1 MKKYYTVCLSLLFT
15 FSKFVFSGN
24 LGSKPT
30 NLLNSLHDNNGWEVI
45 DSSSNNLVSIKE
57 IPGKDLF
64 AVMVKKEINLPKEIL
79 QDVIMDINNY
89 KQFLKSSG
97 SFISN
102 EIKRTTEFVDGYQF
116 IPINIPFFDNR
127 EYFFRMYPR
136 GFKDDDSISII
147 HWYLLNEQ
155 RPILKKKDH
164 SATYLNHG
172 AGLWVAE
179 NQFNDT
185 TSFSYRIYM
194 DPGGSL
200 PTFLIDLI
208 NKTSVVNIFED
219 AIAEAQNRY
228 LKRN

>member
-57 IPGKDLF
+57 IPGRDLF

-127 EYFFRMYPR
+127 EYFFRMYPS

-179 NQFNDT
+179 NQFNNK

>member
-1 MKKYYTVCLSLLFT
+1 MKKYYTVCLSILFT

-127 EYFFRMYPR
+127 EYFFRMYPS

-179 NQFNDT
+179 NQFNNK

>member
-1 MKKYYTVCLSLLFT
+1 MKIYYIIGVPILVLCINLVYSKNLST
-15 FSKFVFSGN
+15 
-24 LGSKPT
+24 KPIK
-30 NLLNSLHDNNGWEVI
+30 LLNSLHDNTGWEI
-45 DSSSNNLVSIKE
+45 LDSSSNNLVSTKE
-57 IPGKDLF
+57 IQERDLF
-64 AVMVKKEINLPKEIL
+64 AVMVKKDIELPKNIL
-79 QDVIMDINNY
+79 QNVIMDVNNY
-89 KQFLKSSG
+89 KQFLKSSD

-102 EIKRTTEFVDGYQF
+102 EIKRTTDFVDGYQF

-127 EYFFRMYPR
+127 EYLFRMYPS

-155 RPILKKKDH
+155 DAILEKKNQ
-164 SATYLNHG
+164 SATYLSHG
-172 AGLWVAE
+172 AGLWTVE
-179 NQFNDT
+179 NQLNNK

-200 PTFLIDLI
+200 PNFLIDLI

-228 LKRN
+228 LNRN

>member
-1 MKKYYTVCLSLLFT
+1 MKKYYIIVAFFLFL
-15 FSKFVFSGN
+15 FLNHVYSDSI
-24 LGSKPT
+24 SAKPI
-30 NLLNSLHDNNGWEVI
+30 NLLNSLHDNNGWEI
-45 DSSSNNLVSIKE
+45 LDSSSHNLVSTKE
-57 IPGKDLF
+57 IPGRELF
-64 AVMVKKEINLPKEIL
+64 AVMVKKEIDLPKEIL

-102 EIKRTTEFVDGYQF
+102 EIKRTTDFVDGYQF

-127 EYFFRMYPR
+127 EYLFRMYPS
-136 GFKDDDSISII
+136 GFKDDDSTSII

-155 RPILKKKDH
+155 DALLDKKNQ
-164 SATYLNHG
+164 SATYLSHG

-179 NQFNDT
+179 NQLNNKI
-185 TSFSYRIYM
+185 SFSYRIYM

-200 PTFLIDLI
+200 PNFLIDLI

-219 AIAEAQNRY
+219 ATAEAQNRY
-228 LKRN
+228 LNRN

>member
-24 LGSKPT
+24 LSSKPT

-57 IPGKDLF
+57 IPGRDLF

-127 EYFFRMYPR
+127 EYFFRMYPS

-155 RPILKKKDH
+155 QPIFKKKDR
-164 SATYLNHG
+164 SATYLSHG

-179 NQFNDT
+179 NQFNNK

>member
-1 MKKYYTVCLSLLFT
+1 MKIYNIIVAFFLFL
-15 FSKFVFSGN
+15 FLNHVHSG
-24 LGSKPT
+24 SISAKPI
-30 NLLNSLHDNNGWEVI
+30 NLLNSLHDNNGWQI
-45 DSSSNNLVSIKE
+45 LDSSSHNLVSTKE
-57 IPGKDLF
+57 IPGRDLF
-64 AVMVKKEINLPKEIL
+64 AVMVKKEVDLPKEIL

-102 EIKRTTEFVDGYQF
+102 EIKRTTDFVDGYQF

-127 EYFFRMYPR
+127 EYLFRMYPS

-155 RPILKKKDH
+155 DAILEKKNQ
-164 SATYLNHG
+164 SATYLSHG
-172 AGLWVAE
+172 AGLWTVE
-179 NQFNDT
+179 NQLNNK

-200 PTFLIDLI
+200 PNFLIDLI
-208 NKTSVVNIFED
+208 NKTSVMNIFED

-228 LKRN
+228 LNRN

>member
-1 MKKYYTVCLSLLFT
+1 
-15 FSKFVFSGN
+15 
-24 LGSKPT
+24 
-30 NLLNSLHDNNGWEVI
+30 
-45 DSSSNNLVSIKE
+45 
-57 IPGKDLF
+57 
-64 AVMVKKEINLPKEIL
+64 
-79 QDVIMDINNY
+79 MDINNY

-102 EIKRTTEFVDGYQF
+102 EIKRTTDFVDGYQF

-127 EYFFRMYPR
+127 EYLFRMYPS

-155 RPILKKKDH
+155 DAILEKKNQ
-164 SATYLNHG
+164 SATYLSHG
-172 AGLWVAE
+172 AGLWTVE
-179 NQFNDT
+179 NQLNNK

-200 PTFLIDLI
+200 PNFLIDLI

-228 LKRN
+228 LNRN

>member
-1 MKKYYTVCLSLLFT
+1 MFKSPISKKFKCKANES
-15 FSKFVFSGN
+15 
-24 LGSKPT
+24 
-30 NLLNSLHDNNGWEVI
+30 LNSLHDNTGWEI
-45 DSSSNNLVSIKE
+45 LNSSNNLVSIKE

-127 EYFFRMYPR
+127 EYFFRMYPN

-155 RPILKKKDH
+155 RPILKNKDH

-179 NQFNDT
+179 NQFNNK

>member
-24 LGSKPT
+24 LSSKPT

-57 IPGKDLF
+57 IPGRDLF

-127 EYFFRMYPR
+127 EYFFRMYPS

-179 NQFNDT
+179 NQFNNK

>member
-24 LGSKPT
+24 LSSKPT

-127 EYFFRMYPR
+127 EYFFRMYPS

-155 RPILKKKDH
+155 QPIFKKKDR
-164 SATYLNHG
+164 SATYLSHG

-179 NQFNDT
+179 NQFNNK

>member
-1 MKKYYTVCLSLLFT
+1 MKKYYIIGFSFLFL
-15 FSKFVFSGN
+15 FSRVVFSGN
-24 LGSKPT
+24 LSSKPI
-30 NLLNSLHDNNGWEVI
+30 NLLNSLHDNNGWKII
-45 DSSSNNLVSIKE
+45 DSSSNNLVSTKE
-57 IPGKDLF
+57 IPGKNLS
-64 AVMVKKEINLPKEIL
+64 AVMVKKEIDVPKEIL

-97 SFISN
+97 PFISN
-102 EIKRTTEFVDGYQF
+102 EIKRTTDFVDGYQF

-127 EYFFRMYPR
+127 EYLFRMYPS

-155 RPILKKKDH
+155 EAVLEEKNH

-179 NQFNDT
+179 NQLNNK

-228 LKRN
+228 LNRN

>member
-24 LGSKPT
+24 LSSKPT

-45 DSSSNNLVSIKE
+45 DSSSNNLISIKE
-57 IPGKDLF
+57 IPGRDLF

-127 EYFFRMYPR
+127 EYFFRMYPS

-164 SATYLNHG
+164 SATYPNHG

-179 NQFNDT
+179 NQFNNK

>member
-1 MKKYYTVCLSLLFT
+1 MKKYYTVCLSILFT

-127 EYFFRMYPR
+127 EYFFRMYPS

-179 NQFNDT
+179 NQFNNK

-228 LKRN
+228 LNRN

>member
-57 IPGKDLF
+57 IPGRDLF

-127 EYFFRMYPR
+127 EYFFRMYPS

-155 RPILKKKDH
+155 QPIFKKKDR
-164 SATYLNHG
+164 SAIYLSHG

-179 NQFNDT
+179 NQFNNK

>member
-1 MKKYYTVCLSLLFT
+1 MKKYYIIIAFFLFL
-15 FSKFVFSGN
+15 FSNLVYSGSIN
-24 LGSKPT
+24 AKPI
-30 NLLNSLHDNNGWEVI
+30 NLLNSLHDNKGWEI
-45 DSSSNNLVSIKE
+45 LDSSSHNLVSTKK
-57 IPGKDLF
+57 IPGRDLF
-64 AVMVKKEINLPKEIL
+64 AVMVKKEIDIPKEIL

-102 EIKRTTEFVDGYQF
+102 EIKRTTDFVDGYQF

-127 EYFFRMYPR
+127 EYLFRMYPS

-155 RPILKKKDH
+155 DTLLEKKNQ
-164 SATYLNHG
+164 SATYLSHG

-179 NQFNDT
+179 NQLNNKI
-185 TSFSYRIYM
+185 SFSYRIYM

-219 AIAEAQNRY
+219 ATAEAQNRY
-228 LKRN
+228 LNRN

>member
-127 EYFFRMYPR
+127 EYFFRMYPS

-179 NQFNDT
+179 NQFNNK